1 MVMSQKFYDII
12 EVAAVSLL
20 LLIPGNNVH
29 ADSSF
34 QDKLNSKHKAFY
46 EKAEKGGKEPV
57 IGYHIH
63 WKEGFHL
70 ESPKKNL
77 KIKIGGKMVV
87 DGGKIDADDEL
98 QRAFPDLNSSDI
110 DFRNFSV
117 DIFGTFYH
125 SLYGRFEI
133 DFANL
138 REVKDNWIQF
148 LKIPFIKNI
157 KIGHI
162 KEPFSLEEQTGLNS
176 ITFMERA
183 LPVKAF
189 SPGRN
194 IGIRYDHPV
203 SDNSINWAA
212 GFFLNTGS
220 FGSVDEWR
228 NQISDDNGFNLTTR
242 ITAVPWYEQD
252 GRKLLHLGLS
262 YTHGFRD
269 GKDIIFRVR
278 PESRLTDKTLVN
290 TDRFQADGLDKI
302 GTELAVV
309 SGPLSFQGEWL
320 YTQTNASSKGDPD
333 FWGAYAYL
341 SYFITGEHRKY
352 RRSRG
357 TFSLG
362 EQHYR
367 FRPLKGG
374 WGAWELGLRYSYL
387 DLNGADI
394 KGGEERNFTA
404 SVNWYQKQKIRV
416 MFNYIHAQVKDRSSP
431 SIENGRADILQLR
444 FQIVY

>member
-1 MVMSQKFYDII
+1 MRTKLYAIV
-12 EVAAVSLL
+12 EVAVVSFL
-20 LLIPGNNVH
+20 LLISGYNAS
-29 ADSSF
+29 ADSSSF
-34 QDKLNSKHKAFY
+34 DKRDSRRKAFH
-46 EKAEKGGKEPV
+46 EKAEKGFKGPV
-57 IGYHIH
+57 IGYQIS

-77 KIKIGGKMVV
+77 KIKIGGKMIV
-87 DGGKIDADDEL
+87 DGGDIDADDEL
-98 QRAFPDLNSSDI
+98 QGAFPELNGRDA
-110 DFRNFSV
+110 DFRNLSV
-117 DIFGTFYH
+117 DIFGTFYD

-138 REVKDNWIQF
+138 SDVKDNWIQF
-148 LKIPFIKNI
+148 LKIPYIKHI
-157 KIGHI
+157 KFGHM

-183 LPVKAF
+183 LPVLAF

-194 IGIRYDHPV
+194 VGIRYDHPV
-203 SDNSINWAA
+203 SDNPINWSA
-212 GFFLNTGS
+212 GFFLSTGS
-220 FGSVDEWR
+220 FGRLNEWR
-228 NQISDDNGFNLTTR
+228 NQIRGANGFNLTTR
-242 ITAVPWYEQD
+242 ITAVPWYEKD

-269 GKDIIFRVR
+269 EEDIIFKAR
-278 PESRLTDKTLVN
+278 PESRLTDETLVN
-290 TDRFQADGLDKI
+290 TDRFQADGFDKI

-309 SGPLSFQGEWL
+309 SGPLSFQGECF

-341 SYFITGEHRKY
+341 GYFITGEHRKY
-352 RRSRG
+352 KRSRG

-367 FRPLKGG
+367 FRLRQGG

-394 KGGEERNFTA
+394 KGGRVRNFTA
-404 SVNWYQKQKIRV
+404 GVNWYQKQKIRV
-416 MFNYIHAQVKDRSSP
+416 MFNYINAHVKDRASP
-431 SIENGRADILQLR
+431 LIENERADIFQLR
-444 FQIVY
+444 FQIIY